1 MNCSVYDSYAENP
14 LYDSQKNLIF
24 KKYNFRRILMS
35 QQDWLA
41 HKITLGF
48 DFPNLPFYEVNGFS
62 NQRNNKL
69 KRSKVGFN
77 K

>member
-1 MNCSVYDSYAENP
+1 
-14 LYDSQKNLIF
+14 
-24 KKYNFRRILMS
+24 MS